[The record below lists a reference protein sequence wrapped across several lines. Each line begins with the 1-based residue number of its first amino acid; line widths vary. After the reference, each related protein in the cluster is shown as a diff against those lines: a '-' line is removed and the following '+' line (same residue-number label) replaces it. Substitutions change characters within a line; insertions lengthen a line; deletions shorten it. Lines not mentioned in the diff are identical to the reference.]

1 MKLKRNLKIITLFVF
16 FLCLFTFADFV
27 RICLS
32 SQSNLGS
39 KIYRETVI
47 VLTGG
52 PNRITNGFD
61 LLEKGHAKVMFISGV
76 NPVVKRSD
84 ISRIVN
90 PKNDKR
96 RANLFSC
103 CVFFR

>member
-1 MKLKRNLKIITLFVF
+1 M
-16 FLCLFTFADFV
+16 DFV
-27 RICLS
+27 RIYLS

-61 LLEKGHAKVMFISGV
+61 LLEKGHANIKWNII
-76 NPVVKRSD
+76 K
-84 ISRIVN
+84 
-90 PKNDKR
+90 KY
-96 RANLFSC
+96 
-103 CVFFR
+103 